1 MTDRGTVKETT
12 SARQGQTGTGA
23 RWVLRISLVLVV
35 VVFAVIFFSFM
46 RRGSG
51 AGGQTAADQR
61 VSTQPGVVKQTAAAA
76 APGSV
81 PAQAAGRQEQTTG
94 G

>member
-1 MTDRGTVKETT
+1 MTDRGPVKQATP
-12 SARQGQTGTGA
+12 ARQGQTGTGA
-23 RWVLRISLVLVV
+23 RWVLRIALVLVV
-35 VVFAVIFFSFM
+35 VAFAVIFISFM
-46 RRGSG
+46 HRGSG
-51 AGGQTAADQR
+51 QGGQNLADQR
-61 VSTQPGVVKQTAAAA
+61 VPTTPNAVRETAANA

>member
-1 MTDRGTVKETT
+1 MTDPGTVKETT

-23 RWVLRISLVLVV
+23 RWVLRISLALVV
-35 VVFAVIFFSFM
+35 VAFAVIFVSFM
-46 RRGSG
+46 HRGSG

-61 VSTQPGVVKQTAAAA
+61 VSTQPGVVKQTAATAP
-76 APGSV
+76 PGSV